1 VAVVVRVALVVFC
14 ARPRRL
20 LVETLQRPAASETN
34 EASCTVVVI
43 PYVILGA
50 VEGFGFVLFVLV
62 GSDGRDTGRLVH
74 SLWAKL
80 AAVAGFLALLS
91 ELRPVLR
98 MRAPANSRD
107 VRAGVSSAQ
116 IAAVRVLLVLAR
128 WVSGTRG
135 RNGPEGDC
143 GQK

>member
-1 VAVVVRVALVVFC
+1 MVFVDQM
-14 ARPRRL
+14 RPGPIKPTQL
-20 LVETLQRPAASETN
+20 
-34 EASCTVVVI
+34 ASCLVVVI
-43 PYVILGA
+43 PYVIPGA
-50 VEGFGFVLFVLV
+50 VKGFGFVLFVLV

-135 RNGPEGDC
+135 RNGPEGNC

>member
-43 PYVILGA
+43 PYVILSA

-107 VRAGVSSAQ
+107 VRAGHVRSSMHQ
-116 IAAVRVLLVLAR
+116 VIMVLAR

-135 RNGPEGDC
+135 RNGPEGHC